1 MPHRGSW
8 HCTMLGRTVMYW
20 QKQRTTLLV
29 VEEEARLEEVARN
42 VEVAAPGGDVAELLL
57 LLSRIP
63 FKLQ

>member
-1 MPHRGSW
+1 
-8 HCTMLGRTVMYW
+8 MYW